1 MNLITFEPYNLTI
14 FQSKPPNI
22 PTIIQPMKILVLD
35 NYDSFTYNLVYII
48 RQLGYEMD
56 IYRND
61 KINLSDIDV
70 YDKILLSPGPGIP
83 SEAGVMPE
91 LLKEYG
97 TTKDILGICLG
108 HQAIGEAFG
117 GDLINLSEVVHGLAS
132 EVTVEEDLLFQGL
145 PKQFKIGR
153 YHSWVINEQTL
164 SPDLEVIA
172 RTPDGQIMG
181 VRHNKLKVRGLQFH
195 PESVLTEHGV
205 QMMKNWLK

>member
-1 MNLITFEPYNLTI
+1 
-14 FQSKPPNI
+14 
-22 PTIIQPMKILVLD
+22 MKILVLD

-61 KINLSDIDV
+61 KINLDQIEV

-83 SEAGVMPE
+83 SEAGIMPD
-91 LLKEYG
+91 LIKKYAAS
-97 TTKDILGICLG
+97 KDILGICLG

-117 GDLINLSEVVHGLAS
+117 SSLTNLSEVVHGLAS
-132 EVTVEEDLLFQGL
+132 EVSVYKDLLFEGL
-145 PKQFKIGR
+145 PTKFKIGR

-164 SPDLEVIA
+164 SPNLEVIA

-181 VRHNKLKVRGLQFH
+181 VRHKAFKVRGLQFH

-205 QMMKNWLK
+205 EMMKNWLK

>member
-1 MNLITFEPYNLTI
+1 
-14 FQSKPPNI
+14 
-22 PTIIQPMKILVLD
+22 MKILVLD

-56 IYRND
+56 IYRNN
-61 KINLSDIDV
+61 KINLPEIDV

-83 SEAGVMPE
+83 SEAGIMPE
-91 LLKEYG
+91 LLKKYVG
-97 TTKDILGICLG
+97 SKDILGICLG
-108 HQAIGEAFG
+108 HQAIGEVFG

-132 EVTVEEDLLFQGL
+132 EVTVQEDLLFQGL

-172 RTPDGQIMG
+172 RTSDGQIMG
-181 VRHNKLKVRGLQFH
+181 VRHNKLKIRGLQFH

-205 QMMKNWLK
+205 QLIKNWLG

>member
-1 MNLITFEPYNLTI
+1 
-14 FQSKPPNI
+14 
-22 PTIIQPMKILVLD
+22 MKILVLD

-48 RQLGYEMD
+48 RELGYGDKMD

-61 KINLSDIDV
+61 KIKLPEVSG

-83 SEAGVMPE
+83 SEAGIMPE
-91 LLKEYG
+91 LLKTYSS
-97 TTKDILGICLG
+97 TKDILGICLG

-132 EVTVEEDLLFQGL
+132 EVKVEDDLLFQGL
-145 PKQFKIGR
+145 PETFKIGR
-153 YHSWVINEQTL
+153 YHSWVINEGNL
-164 SPDLEVIA
+164 SPDLEIIA

-181 VRHNKLKVRGLQFH
+181 VRHKEFKVRGLQFH

-205 QMMKNWLK
+205 EMMRNWLES